1 MSKVLMFQG
10 TGSGVGKSILVAGF
24 CRLLA
29 NRGKRVA
36 PFKGQNMAL
45 NSGVT
50 PDGLEMGR
58 AQFLQAEAARIL
70 PDVHMN
76 PILLKPQ
83 GNHRSQ
89 LIRLG
94 KTVGSFQAREYYELF
109 EENFQIV
116 KKAFDT
122 LTREYDYIVMEG
134 AGSPAEINLQKTDMT
149 NMKIA
154 AYAQASVFVIG
165 DIDRG
170 GVFAWLK
177 GTYDLIEDV
186 YKPLIKGFIINK
198 FRGDET
204 LLQPGIDMFARMVP
218 VKIVGTLP
226 FMTLDLDEEDS
237 QGIASRPRKN
247 ARFKIAVLRY
257 PFMSNFTDF
266 APFKILD
273 EISLHFVTTPDSLD
287 EMDLIILPG
296 SKNTISDLLF
306 LKQSGL
312 FRKLQS
318 LFGHKLIIGI
328 CGGFQM
334 LGRRIADPQGIESP
348 VSQIEG
354 LGFIDMETRIGK
366 EKVLKNR
373 HYHGRDFLHGITC
386 SAYEIHMG
394 TSQLYDSRPAQVLQE
409 PNTCIFLE
417 EKKLLGTYLHGF
429 FDHSEVAQ
437 RVINLVDSSF
447 KVRGDYFEEK
457 QRQLDQLAA
466 SLETHCDL
474 ETILPR

>member
-1 MSKVLMFQG
+1 MLQG

-29 NRGKRVA
+29 NRGIKVA
-36 PFKGQNMAL
+36 PFKSQNMAL

-50 PDGLEMGR
+50 LDGLEMGR

-70 PDVHMN
+70 PEVHMN

-94 KTVGSFQAREYYELF
+94 KPVGSFHAREYYELF

-116 KKAFDT
+116 QQAFNS
-122 LTREYDYIVMEG
+122 LAREYDYIIMEG
-134 AGSPAEINLQKTDMT
+134 AGSPAEINLQKKDLT

-154 AYAQASVFVIG
+154 AYAKASVFIVG

-170 GVFAWLK
+170 GVFAWFK

-198 FRGDET
+198 FRGDKT
-204 LLQPGIDMFARMVP
+204 LLQPGIDMFSRMLP
-218 VKIVGTLP
+218 IKIVGTVP
-226 FMTLDLDEEDS
+226 FMSLDLDEEDS
-237 QGIASRPRKN
+237 QGIASRPREN
-247 ARFKIAVLRY
+247 ARFQIAVVRL

-266 APFKILD
+266 APFQILD
-273 EISLHFVTTPDSLD
+273 EISLHFVTTPESLD

-296 SKNTISDLLF
+296 SKDTITDLLF

-312 FRKLQS
+312 FEKLQS

-334 LGRRIADPQGIESP
+334 LGRCIADPEGIESHI
-348 VSQIEG
+348 SKIEG
-354 LGFIDMETRIGK
+354 LGFIEMETCIGK
-366 EKVLKNR
+366 EKILKNR
-373 HYHGRDFLHGITC
+373 QYHGKDFLNGITC

-394 TSQLYDSRPAQVLQE
+394 ISQLHDSRLVQLLEEA
-409 PNTCIFLE
+409 NTCIFFR
-417 EKKLLGTYLHGF
+417 EKQLLGTYLHGF
-429 FDHSEVAQ
+429 FDHPEIAQ
-437 RVINLVDSSF
+437 RVINLVDSDF
-447 KVRGDYFEEK
+447 QVRHDYFEEK
-457 QRQLDQLAA
+457 QQQLDQLAA
-466 SLETHCDL
+466 SLESHCDL
-474 ETILPR
+474 QSILQG